1 MLPLGGSLNTLGES
15 ANLTLPPSET
25 PFDSESVGI
34 PLQQYSLEA
43 PHNGAGPLASGVGL
57 GDRQISRIDTQTVM
71 VKSDFG

>member
-1 MLPLGGSLNTLGES
+1 MAISLNSLAREEWVNPT
-15 ANLTLPPSET
+15 PPLNET

-34 PLQQYSLEA
+34 PLQQYFLEA

-71 VKSDFG
+71 VKSEFG